1 MAKTE
6 AKKVTRINRNVA
18 ANRAIREAGD
28 RSTLTELAARADA
41 LFVEH
46 GGESNPKAAAHCV
59 MRALETAESLGVVRL
74 VRPIDVTVEKV
85 KTK

>member
-1 MAKTE
+1 MSILKRLRTVDFE
-6 AKKVTRINRNVA
+6 R
-18 ANRAIREAGD
+18 RA
-28 RSTLTELAARADA
+28 TARADA

-74 VRPIDVTVEKV
+74 VRPTDITVEKV